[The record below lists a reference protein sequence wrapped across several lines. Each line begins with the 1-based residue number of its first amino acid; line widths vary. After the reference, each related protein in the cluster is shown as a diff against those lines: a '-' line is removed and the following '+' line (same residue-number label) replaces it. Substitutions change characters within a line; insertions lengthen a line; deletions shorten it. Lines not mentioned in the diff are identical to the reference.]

1 MVYVRTKGGN
11 HAKLA
16 PMNNLPYG
24 TLRAFLTPF
33 LMVLFRP
40 KVKGLRN
47 VPASGPLILASNHL
61 SFSDSIF
68 MPLVVP
74 RKVTFLAKSEYF
86 TSPGPKGLL
95 KKLTFIALG
104 QVPVDRSGGRRS
116 EAALITGLEVL
127 AGGNSLGIYPEGTR
141 SPDGRLYKGRTG
153 IARLAIE
160 SGAVDCVFV
169 SDGISSLIEKIS
181 LCSEPYPDYA
191 IRELVPQFE
200 DLNISQEG
208 FQNASVALDTLESK
222 ETQVLK
228 AFCQLKSI
236 ADIAKQTQISK
247 VKVEEVLTKI
257 QTLLMLDTR
266 SQLVLR
272 MYRFGAL
279 AL

>member
-1 MVYVRTKGGN
+1 MS
-11 HAKLA
+11 
-16 PMNNLPYG
+16 MDNLPYG

-33 LMVLFRP
+33 LMILFRP

-47 VPASGPLILASNHL
+47 VPATGPLIIASNHL

-116 EAALITGLEVL
+116 EAAIITGLQVL
-127 AGGNSLGIYPEGTR
+127 SEGKCLGIYPEGTR

-160 SGAVDCVFV
+160 SGAPIIPVAMFNT
-169 SDGISSLIEKIS
+169 EKIQPTGQVIPNIQRVGMTFG
-181 LCSEPYPDYA
+181 EPMYFDGDSTDLAYLRVVTDQIMNRIQELSGQEYVDEYA
-191 IRELVPQFE
+191 V
-200 DLNISQEG
+200 
-208 FQNASVALDTLESK
+208 
-222 ETQVLK
+222 
-228 AFCQLKSI
+228 
-236 ADIAKQTQISK
+236 K
-247 VKVEEVLTKI
+247 VKKSGKKSSEDVTE
-257 QTLLMLDTR
+257 
-266 SQLVLR
+266 
-272 MYRFGAL
+272 
-279 AL
+279 